1 MLQGEITFDRVVR
14 WVLTALGFFVVYTLL
29 DVLSGVLWQFF
40 LAWVLAYFTY
50 PLVVF
55 LERRCRIRWRVVSI
69 LVAMLLVLS
78 LVALFVVL
86 TVPPMVREVSR
97 LTDDVL
103 LFVQRWIGEN
113 NVYEQIQA
121 LVQNEEMQRK
131 MLKVLEH
138 DGTLDAFRYIALQ
151 AWDFL
156 SQTAQI
162 LIGVVNV
169 FVVFLYFFFILLD
182 YETFSEGWQRLI
194 PKDNRPA
201 VVQLL
206 KEVEDSMNRYFR
218 GQGLIALLV
227 GIGFAIGFSI
237 VGLPMAVGVGLF
249 IGLLNMVPYLQMLGI
264 FPVTVLAL
272 LKASDSG
279 ESFWVIIGL
288 CAIVFAVVQSLQD
301 LVLTPKI
308 MGKAMG
314 MNPAVILLSLSVW
327 GCLLGFIG
335 LVIALPLT
343 MLCFTYY
350 KRFVAQMVELVD
362 TRDLKSLDH
371 CGRTGSS
378 PVPGTFSFRHF
389 FY

>member
-78 LVALFVVL
+78 LVALLVVL

-131 MLKVLEH
+131 MMKVLEH

-151 AWDFL
+151 AWEIL

-206 KEVEDSMNRYFR
+206 
-218 GQGLIALLV
+218 
-227 GIGFAIGFSI
+227 
-237 VGLPMAVGVGLF
+237 
-249 IGLLNMVPYLQMLGI
+249 
-264 FPVTVLAL
+264 
-272 LKASDSG
+272 
-279 ESFWVIIGL
+279 
-288 CAIVFAVVQSLQD
+288 
-301 LVLTPKI
+301 
-308 MGKAMG
+308 
-314 MNPAVILLSLSVW
+314 
-327 GCLLGFIG
+327 
-335 LVIALPLT
+335 
-343 MLCFTYY
+343 
-350 KRFVAQMVELVD
+350 
-362 TRDLKSLDH
+362 
-371 CGRTGSS
+371 
-378 PVPGTFSFRHF
+378 
-389 FY
+389 

>member
-29 DVLSGVLWQFF
+29 NVLSGVLWQFF

-55 LERRCRIRWRVVSI
+55 LERRCRIRWRAVSI
-69 LVAMLLVLS
+69 LVAMLMVLS
-78 LVALFVVL
+78 LVALLVVL

-121 LVQNEEMQRK
+121 VVQNEEMQRK

-151 AWDFL
+151 VWELL

-206 KEVEDSMNRYFR
+206 TEVEDSMNRYFR

-272 LKASDSG
+272 LKASDTG

-288 CAIVFAVVQSLQD
+288 CAIVFVVVQSLQD

-308 MGKAMG
+308 MGSAMG

-350 KRFVAQMVELVD
+350 KRIV
-362 TRDLKSLDH
+362 LKEK
-371 CGRTGSS
+371 
-378 PVPGTFSFRHF
+378 
-389 FY
+389 

>member
-1 MLQGEITFDRVVR
+1 MIHGEITFDRVVR
-14 WVLTALGFFVVYTLL
+14 WVIVALGILATYALLTA
-29 DVLSGVLWQFF
+29 LSGVLWQFF

-50 PLVVF
+50 PLVIF
-55 LERRCRIRWRVVSI
+55 LERRCHLRWRAVSI

-78 LVALFVVL
+78 VVALLVVL
-86 TVPPMVREVSR
+86 TIPPMVREVSR

-103 LFVQRWIGEN
+103 LFAKNWIGEN
-113 NVYEQIQA
+113 NIYEQIQ
-121 LVQNEEMQRK
+121 LVVQDEEMQRK
-131 MLKVLEH
+131 FLTVLEH
-138 DGTLDAFRYIALQ
+138 DSTWDALRYVALQ
-151 AWDFL
+151 TWELL

-162 LIGVVNV
+162 LISVVNV

-182 YETFSEGWQRLI
+182 YETISEGWQRLI
-194 PKDNRPA
+194 PEGNRPA
-201 VVQLL
+201 VVGVL
-206 KEVEDSMNRYFR
+206 KEVETNMNRYFR

-264 FPVTVLAL
+264 VPVTVLAL
-272 LKASDSG
+272 LKASDTG
-279 ESFWVIIGL
+279 ESFWVIMGL
-288 CAIVFAVVQSLQD
+288 CAVVFAIVQTLQD
-301 LVLTPKI
+301 MVLTPKI
-308 MGKAMG
+308 MGSAMG

-350 KRFVAQMVELVD
+350 KRIVLEE
-362 TRDLKSLDH
+362 K
-371 CGRTGSS
+371 
-378 PVPGTFSFRHF
+378 
-389 FY
+389 

>member
-1 MLQGEITFDRVVR
+1 V
-14 WVLTALGFFVVYTLL
+14 
-29 DVLSGVLWQFF
+29 
-40 LAWVLAYFTY
+40 
-50 PLVVF
+50 
-55 LERRCRIRWRVVSI
+55 
-69 LVAMLLVLS
+69 
-78 LVALFVVL
+78 
-86 TVPPMVREVSR
+86 
-97 LTDDVL
+97 
-103 LFVQRWIGEN
+103 
-113 NVYEQIQA
+113 
-121 LVQNEEMQRK
+121 VQNEEMQRK

-151 AWDFL
+151 VWELL

-162 LIGVVNV
+162 LVGVVNV

-206 KEVEDSMNRYFR
+206 TEVEDSMNRYFR

-272 LKASDSG
+272 LKASDTG

-288 CAIVFAVVQSLQD
+288 CAIVFVVVQSLQD

-308 MGKAMG
+308 MGSAMG

-350 KRFVAQMVELVD
+350 KRIV
-362 TRDLKSLDH
+362 LKEK
-371 CGRTGSS
+371 
-378 PVPGTFSFRHF
+378 
-389 FY
+389 

>member
-14 WVLTALGFFVVYTLL
+14 WVLMALGFFVVYTLL
-29 DVLSGVLWQFF
+29 NVLSGVLWQFF

-50 PLVVF
+50 PLVLF
-55 LERRCRIRWRVVSI
+55 LERRCRLRWRAVSI
-69 LVAMLLVLS
+69 LVAMLMVLS
-78 LVALFVVL
+78 LVALLVVL
-86 TVPPMVREVSR
+86 SVPPMVREVSR

-103 LFVQRWIGEN
+103 LFVQKWIGEN

-121 LVQNEEMQRK
+121 VVQNEEMQRK

-151 AWDFL
+151 VWELL

-272 LKASDSG
+272 LKASDTG

-288 CAIVFAVVQSLQD
+288 CAIVFAIVQSLQD

-350 KRFVAQMVELVD
+350 KRFV
-362 TRDLKSLDH
+362 LKEK
-371 CGRTGSS
+371 
-378 PVPGTFSFRHF
+378 
-389 FY
+389 

>member
-29 DVLSGVLWQFF
+29 NVLSGVLWQFF

-55 LERRCRIRWRVVSI
+55 LERRCRIRWRAVSI
-69 LVAMLLVLS
+69 LVAMLMVLS
-78 LVALFVVL
+78 LVALLVVL

-121 LVQNEEMQRK
+121 VVQNEEMQRK

-151 AWDFL
+151 VWELL

-169 FVVFLYFFFILLD
+169 FVGFLYFFFILLD

-206 KEVEDSMNRYFR
+206 TEVEDSMNRYFR

-272 LKASDSG
+272 LKASDTG

-288 CAIVFAVVQSLQD
+288 CAIVFVVVQSLQD

-308 MGKAMG
+308 MGSAMG

-350 KRFVAQMVELVD
+350 KRIV
-362 TRDLKSLDH
+362 LKEK
-371 CGRTGSS
+371 
-378 PVPGTFSFRHF
+378 
-389 FY
+389 

>member
-69 LVAMLLVLS
+69 LVAMLMVLS
-78 LVALFVVL
+78 LVALLVVL

-131 MLKVLEH
+131 MMKVLEH

-151 AWDFL
+151 AWEIL

-206 KEVEDSMNRYFR
+206 GEVEDSMNRYFR

-227 GIGFAIGFSI
+227 GIGFAIGFSF

-272 LKASDSG
+272 LKASDTG

-343 MLCFTYY
+343 MLCFTCY
-350 KRFVAQMVELVD
+350 KRFV
-362 TRDLKSLDH
+362 LKEK
-371 CGRTGSS
+371 
-378 PVPGTFSFRHF
+378 
-389 FY
+389 

>member
-1 MLQGEITFDRVVR
+1 MFQGEITFDRVVR
-14 WVLTALGFFVVYTLL
+14 WVLVVLGFTVAYTLL

-50 PLVVF
+50 PLVLF
-55 LERRCRIRWRVVSI
+55 LERRCHLRWRVVSI
-69 LVAMLLVLS
+69 LVAMLIALS
-78 LVALFVVL
+78 LVALLVVL

-121 LVQNEEMQRK
+121 VVQNEEMQRK

-151 AWDFL
+151 VWEL
-156 SQTAQI
+156 VSQTAQI
-162 LIGVVNV
+162 LVGVLNV

-206 KEVEDSMNRYFR
+206 TEVEESMNRYFR

-272 LKASDSG
+272 LKASDTG

-350 KRFVAQMVELVD
+350 KRFV
-362 TRDLKSLDH
+362 LKEK
-371 CGRTGSS
+371 
-378 PVPGTFSFRHF
+378 
-389 FY
+389 

>member
-55 LERRCRIRWRVVSI
+55 LERRCLIRWRVVSI
-69 LVAMLLVLS
+69 LVAMLMVLS
-78 LVALFVVL
+78 LVALLVVL

-131 MLKVLEH
+131 MMKVLEH

-151 AWDFL
+151 AWEIL

-206 KEVEDSMNRYFR
+206 KEVEYSMNRYFR

-272 LKASDSG
+272 LKASDTG

-350 KRFVAQMVELVD
+350 KRFV
-362 TRDLKSLDH
+362 LKEK
-371 CGRTGSS
+371 
-378 PVPGTFSFRHF
+378 
-389 FY
+389 

>member
-69 LVAMLLVLS
+69 LVAMLMVLS

-131 MLKVLEH
+131 MMKVLEH

-151 AWDFL
+151 AWELL

-169 FVVFLYFFFILLD
+169 FVVFLYFVVHHH
-182 YETFSEGWQRLI
+182 ETF
-194 PKDNRPA
+194 
-201 VVQLL
+201 
-206 KEVEDSMNRYFR
+206 
-218 GQGLIALLV
+218 GQKFLLV
-227 GIGFAIGFSI
+227 GKGFIESPLGY
-237 VGLPMAVGVGLF
+237 VQGVGNVVHRNTTQSAAVKQLRGGF
-249 IGLLNMVPYLQMLGI
+249 HYP
-264 FPVTVLAL
+264 
-272 LKASDSG
+272 
-279 ESFWVIIGL
+279 SFVVFRCHVVDILCNKEII
-288 CAIVFAVVQSLQD
+288 
-301 LVLTPKI
+301 
-308 MGKAMG
+308 
-314 MNPAVILLSLSVW
+314 
-327 GCLLGFIG
+327 
-335 LVIALPLT
+335 
-343 MLCFTYY
+343 
-350 KRFVAQMVELVD
+350 
-362 TRDLKSLDH
+362 
-371 CGRTGSS
+371 
-378 PVPGTFSFRHF
+378 
-389 FY
+389 

>member
-14 WVLTALGFFVVYTLL
+14 WVLTVLGFVIVLTLL

-50 PLVVF
+50 PLVLF
-55 LERRCRIRWRVVSI
+55 LERRCRLRWRAVSI
-69 LVAMLLVLS
+69 LVAMLMVLS
-78 LVALFVVL
+78 LVALLVVL

-103 LFVQRWIGEN
+103 LFVQKWIGEN

-121 LVQNEEMQRK
+121 VVQNEEMQRK

-151 AWDFL
+151 AWELL

-272 LKASDSG
+272 LKASDTG

-288 CAIVFAVVQSLQD
+288 CAIVFVVVQSLQD

-350 KRFVAQMVELVD
+350 KRFV
-362 TRDLKSLDH
+362 LKEK
-371 CGRTGSS
+371 
-378 PVPGTFSFRHF
+378 
-389 FY
+389 

>member
-14 WVLTALGFFVVYTLL
+14 WVLTVLGVFVVYSLL
-29 DVLSGVLWQFF
+29 DALSGVLWQFF

-50 PLVVF
+50 PLVLF
-55 LERRCRIRWRVVSI
+55 LERRCRLRWRAVSI

-78 LVALFVVL
+78 LVALLIVL

-97 LTDDVL
+97 LADDVL
-103 LFVQRWIGEN
+103 IFVQTWIGEN

-121 LVQNEEMQRK
+121 VVQNEEWQRK

-138 DGTLDAFRYIALQ
+138 DGTMDAFRYIALQ
-151 AWDFL
+151 AWELL

-194 PKDNRPA
+194 PKDNRQA

-227 GIGFAIGFSI
+227 GIGFATGFSI

-264 FPVTVLAL
+264 VPVTVLAL
-272 LKASDSG
+272 LKASDTG

-288 CAIVFAVVQSLQD
+288 CAIVFVIVQTLQD
-301 LVLTPKI
+301 MVLTPKI
-308 MGKAMG
+308 MGSAMG

-350 KRFVAQMVELVD
+350 KRFV
-362 TRDLKSLDH
+362 LKEK
-371 CGRTGSS
+371 
-378 PVPGTFSFRHF
+378 
-389 FY
+389 

>member
-14 WVLTALGFFVVYTLL
+14 WVLMALGFFVVYTLL
-29 DVLSGVLWQFF
+29 NVLSGVLWQFF

-50 PLVVF
+50 PLVLF
-55 LERRCRIRWRVVSI
+55 LERRCRLRWRAVSI
-69 LVAMLLVLS
+69 LVAMLMVLS
-78 LVALFVVL
+78 LVALLVVL

-131 MLKVLEH
+131 MMKVLEH

-151 AWDFL
+151 AWEVL

-162 LIGVVNV
+162 LVGVVNV

-272 LKASDSG
+272 LKASDTG

-288 CAIVFAVVQSLQD
+288 CAVVFAVVQSLQD

-350 KRFVAQMVELVD
+350 KRFV
-362 TRDLKSLDH
+362 LKEK
-371 CGRTGSS
+371 
-378 PVPGTFSFRHF
+378 
-389 FY
+389 

>member
-14 WVLTALGFFVVYTLL
+14 WVLTVLGFVIFLTLL

-50 PLVVF
+50 PLVLF
-55 LERRCRIRWRVVSI
+55 LERRCYIRWRAVSI
-69 LVAMLLVLS
+69 LVALAMVVSVVTLL
-78 LVALFVVL
+78 VVL

-103 LFVQRWIGEN
+103 FFVQRWIGEN

-121 LVQNEEMQRK
+121 VVQNEEMQSK
-131 MLKVLEH
+131 MLKILEH

-151 AWDFL
+151 VWEL
-156 SQTAQI
+156 VSQTAQI
-162 LIGVVNV
+162 LIGVLNV

-182 YETFSEGWQRLI
+182 YEVISEGWQRLI

-206 KEVEDSMNRYFR
+206 TEVQTSMNRYFR

-264 FPVTVLAL
+264 LPVTVLAL
-272 LKASDSG
+272 LKASDTG

-288 CAIVFAVVQSLQD
+288 CAVVFVIVQSIQD
-301 LVLTPKI
+301 MVLTPKI
-308 MGKAMG
+308 MGSAMG

-350 KRFVAQMVELVD
+350 KRIV
-362 TRDLKSLDH
+362 LKEE
-371 CGRTGSS
+371 
-378 PVPGTFSFRHF
+378 
-389 FY
+389 

>member
-1 MLQGEITFDRVVR
+1 MLQGKITFDRVMR
-14 WVLTALGFFVVYTLL
+14 WVLAALGFVIVLTLL

-40 LAWVLAYFTY
+40 LAWALAYFTY
-50 PLVVF
+50 PLVLF
-55 LERRCRIRWRVVSI
+55 LERRCHLRWRVVSI
-69 LVAMLLVLS
+69 LVSMLIVLS
-78 LVALFVVL
+78 VVALLVVL

-103 LFVQRWIGEN
+103 LFVQKWIGEN

-121 LVQNEEMQRK
+121 VVQNEEMQRK

-138 DGTLDAFRYIALQ
+138 DGTLDVFRYIALQ
-151 AWDFL
+151 VWEL
-156 SQTAQI
+156 VSQTAQI
-162 LIGVVNV
+162 LVGILNI

-194 PKDNRPA
+194 PKGNRPA
-201 VVQLL
+201 VVQLM

-272 LKASDSG
+272 LKASDTG

-288 CAIVFAVVQSLQD
+288 CAIVFVIVQSIQD

-308 MGKAMG
+308 MGNAMG

-350 KRFVAQMVELVD
+350 KRIV
-362 TRDLKSLDH
+362 LKEE
-371 CGRTGSS
+371 
-378 PVPGTFSFRHF
+378 
-389 FY
+389 

>member
-1 MLQGEITFDRVVR
+1 MFQGEITFDRVVR
-14 WVLTALGFFVVYTLL
+14 WILTVLGFVIVLTLL

-50 PLVVF
+50 PLVLF
-55 LERRCRIRWRVVSI
+55 LERRCRLRWRAVSI
-69 LVAMLLVLS
+69 LVAMLMVLS
-78 LVALFVVL
+78 LVALLVVL
-86 TVPPMVREVSR
+86 SVPPMVREVSR

-103 LFVQRWIGEN
+103 LFVQKWIGEN

-121 LVQNEEMQRK
+121 VVQNEEMQRK

-151 AWDFL
+151 VWELL

-272 LKASDSG
+272 LKASDTG

-288 CAIVFAVVQSLQD
+288 CAIVFAIVQSLQD

-308 MGKAMG
+308 MGSAMG

-350 KRFVAQMVELVD
+350 KRIV
-362 TRDLKSLDH
+362 LKEK
-371 CGRTGSS
+371 
-378 PVPGTFSFRHF
+378 
-389 FY
+389 

>member
-1 MLQGEITFDRVVR
+1 MLQSEITFDRVVR
-14 WVLTALGFFVVYTLL
+14 WVLMALGFFVVYTLL
-29 DVLSGVLWQFF
+29 NVLSGVLWQFF

-50 PLVVF
+50 PLVLF
-55 LERRCRIRWRVVSI
+55 LERRCRLRWRAVSI
-69 LVAMLLVLS
+69 LVAMLMVLS
-78 LVALFVVL
+78 LVALLVVL
-86 TVPPMVREVSR
+86 SVPPMVREVSR

-103 LFVQRWIGEN
+103 LFVQKWIGEN

-121 LVQNEEMQRK
+121 VVQNEEMQRK

-151 AWDFL
+151 VWELL

-272 LKASDSG
+272 LKASDTG

-350 KRFVAQMVELVD
+350 KRIV
-362 TRDLKSLDH
+362 LKEK
-371 CGRTGSS
+371 
-378 PVPGTFSFRHF
+378 
-389 FY
+389 

>member
-55 LERRCRIRWRVVSI
+55 LEHRCRIRWRVVSI
-69 LVAMLLVLS
+69 LVAMLMVLS
-78 LVALFVVL
+78 LVALLVVL

-131 MLKVLEH
+131 MMKVLEH
-138 DGTLDAFRYIALQ
+138 DGTLDAFRYIVLQ
-151 AWDFL
+151 AWEIL

-206 KEVEDSMNRYFR
+206 KEVEYSMNRYFR

-272 LKASDSG
+272 LKASDTG

-288 CAIVFAVVQSLQD
+288 CAVVFAVVQSLQD

-350 KRFVAQMVELVD
+350 KRFV
-362 TRDLKSLDH
+362 LKEK
-371 CGRTGSS
+371 
-378 PVPGTFSFRHF
+378 
-389 FY
+389 

>member
-1 MLQGEITFDRVVR
+1 MIHGEITFDRVVR
-14 WVLTALGFFVVYTLL
+14 WVIVALGILATYALL
-29 DVLSGVLWQFF
+29 TTLSGVLWQFF

-50 PLVVF
+50 PLVIF
-55 LERRCRIRWRVVSI
+55 LERRCHLRWRAVSI

-78 LVALFVVL
+78 VVALLVVL

-103 LFVQRWIGEN
+103 LFAKNWIGEN
-113 NVYEQIQA
+113 NIYEQIQ
-121 LVQNEEMQRK
+121 LVVQDEEVQRK
-131 MLKVLEH
+131 FLTVLEH
-138 DGTLDAFRYIALQ
+138 DSTWDALRYVALQ
-151 AWDFL
+151 TWELL

-162 LIGVVNV
+162 LISVVNV

-182 YETFSEGWQRLI
+182 YETISEGWQRLI
-194 PKDNRPA
+194 PEGNRSA
-201 VVQLL
+201 VVGVL
-206 KEVEDSMNRYFR
+206 KEVETNMNRYFR

-264 FPVTVLAL
+264 VPVTVLAL
-272 LKASDSG
+272 LKASDTG
-279 ESFWVIIGL
+279 ESFWVIMGL
-288 CAIVFAVVQSLQD
+288 CAVVFAIVQTLQD
-301 LVLTPKI
+301 MVLTPKI
-308 MGKAMG
+308 MGSAMG

-350 KRFVAQMVELVD
+350 KRIVLEE
-362 TRDLKSLDH
+362 K
-371 CGRTGSS
+371 
-378 PVPGTFSFRHF
+378 
-389 FY
+389 

>member
-131 MLKVLEH
+131 MMKVLEH

-151 AWDFL
+151 AWEIL

-272 LKASDSG
+272 LKASDTG

-335 LVIALPLT
+335 LVCRAS
-343 MLCFTYY
+343 
-350 KRFVAQMVELVD
+350 AQMVELVD

-378 PVPGTFSFRHF
+378 PVPGTFSFRKMLTQTMQASNAN
-389 FY
+389 

>member
-14 WVLTALGFFVVYTLL
+14 WALTVLGFFIVYTLL
-29 DVLSGVLWQFF
+29 DTLSGVLWQFF

-50 PLVVF
+50 PLVIF
-55 LERRCRIRWRVVSI
+55 LERRCHLRWRVVSI
-69 LVAMLLVLS
+69 LVAILLVLS
-78 LVALFVVL
+78 VVTLLVVL

-103 LFVQRWIGEN
+103 LVVQKWIGEN
-113 NVYEQIQA
+113 NIYEQIQA
-121 LVQNEEMQRK
+121 VVQNEEMQRK

-138 DGTLDAFRYIALQ
+138 DGTVDAFRYIALQ
-151 AWDFL
+151 TWELL

-194 PKDNRPA
+194 PRDNRPA

-206 KEVEDSMNRYFR
+206 AEVQDRMNRYFR

-249 IGLLNMVPYLQMLGI
+249 IGLLNMVPYLQMIGI
-264 FPVTVLAL
+264 VPVTVLAL
-272 LKASDSG
+272 LKASDTG

-288 CAIVFAVVQSLQD
+288 CAVVFVIVQTLQD
-301 LVLTPKI
+301 MVLTPKI
-308 MGKAMG
+308 MGRAMG

-350 KRFVAQMVELVD
+350 KRIV
-362 TRDLKSLDH
+362 LKEK
-371 CGRTGSS
+371 
-378 PVPGTFSFRHF
+378 
-389 FY
+389 

>member
-1 MLQGEITFDRVVR
+1 MFQGEITFDRVVR
-14 WVLTALGFFVVYTLL
+14 WVLVVLGFAVAYTLL

-50 PLVVF
+50 PLVLF
-55 LERRCRIRWRVVSI
+55 LERRCHLRWRVVSI
-69 LVAMLLVLS
+69 LVAMLIALS
-78 LVALFVVL
+78 LVALLVVL

-97 LTDDVL
+97 LTDDAL
-103 LFVQRWIGEN
+103 FFVQKWIGEN

-121 LVQNEEMQRK
+121 VVQNEEMQRK

-151 AWDFL
+151 VWEL
-156 SQTAQI
+156 VSQTAQI
-162 LIGVVNV
+162 LVGVLNV

-206 KEVEDSMNRYFR
+206 TEVEESMNRYFR

-272 LKASDSG
+272 LKASDTG

-288 CAIVFAVVQSLQD
+288 CAIVFVIVQTLQD
-301 LVLTPKI
+301 MVLTPKI

-350 KRFVAQMVELVD
+350 KRFV
-362 TRDLKSLDH
+362 LKEK
-371 CGRTGSS
+371 
-378 PVPGTFSFRHF
+378 
-389 FY
+389 

>member
-69 LVAMLLVLS
+69 LVAMLMVLS

-121 LVQNEEMQRK
+121 LVQNEEIQRK

-272 LKASDSG
+272 RKASDTG

-350 KRFVAQMVELVD
+350 KRIV
-362 TRDLKSLDH
+362 LKEK
-371 CGRTGSS
+371 
-378 PVPGTFSFRHF
+378 
-389 FY
+389 

>member
-55 LERRCRIRWRVVSI
+55 LERRCCIRWRVVSI
-69 LVAMLLVLS
+69 LVAMLMVLS
-78 LVALFVVL
+78 LVALLVVL

-131 MLKVLEH
+131 MMKVLEH
-138 DGTLDAFRYIALQ
+138 DGTLDAFRYIVLQ
-151 AWDFL
+151 AWEIL

-272 LKASDSG
+272 LKASDTG

-288 CAIVFAVVQSLQD
+288 CAVVFVIVQTLQD
-301 LVLTPKI
+301 MVLTPKI
-308 MGKAMG
+308 MGSAMG

-350 KRFVAQMVELVD
+350 KRFV
-362 TRDLKSLDH
+362 LKEK
-371 CGRTGSS
+371 
-378 PVPGTFSFRHF
+378 
-389 FY
+389 

>member
-1 MLQGEITFDRVVR
+1 MIHGEITFDRVVR
-14 WVLTALGFFVVYTLL
+14 WVIVALGILATYALLTA
-29 DVLSGVLWQFF
+29 LSGVLWQFF

-50 PLVVF
+50 PLVIF
-55 LERRCRIRWRVVSI
+55 LERRCHLRWRAVSI

-78 LVALFVVL
+78 VVALLVVL

-103 LFVQRWIGEN
+103 LFAKNWIGEN
-113 NVYEQIQA
+113 NIYEQIQ
-121 LVQNEEMQRK
+121 LVVQDEEVQRK
-131 MLKVLEH
+131 FLTVLEH
-138 DGTLDAFRYIALQ
+138 DSTWDALRYVALQ
-151 AWDFL
+151 TWELL

-162 LIGVVNV
+162 LISVVNV

-182 YETFSEGWQRLI
+182 YETISEGWQRLI
-194 PKDNRPA
+194 PEGNRPA
-201 VVQLL
+201 VVGVL
-206 KEVEDSMNRYFR
+206 KEVETNMNRYFR

-264 FPVTVLAL
+264 VPVTVLAL
-272 LKASDSG
+272 LKASDTG
-279 ESFWVIIGL
+279 ESFWVIMGL
-288 CAIVFAVVQSLQD
+288 CAVVFAIVQTLQD
-301 LVLTPKI
+301 MVLTPKI
-308 MGKAMG
+308 MGSAMG

-350 KRFVAQMVELVD
+350 KRIVLEE
-362 TRDLKSLDH
+362 K
-371 CGRTGSS
+371 
-378 PVPGTFSFRHF
+378 
-389 FY
+389 

>member
-1 MLQGEITFDRVVR
+1 MIHGEITFDRVVR
-14 WVLTALGFFVVYTLL
+14 WVIVALGILATYALLTA
-29 DVLSGVLWQFF
+29 LSGVLWQFF

-50 PLVVF
+50 PLVIF
-55 LERRCRIRWRVVSI
+55 LERRCHLRWRAVSI

-78 LVALFVVL
+78 VVALLVVL
-86 TVPPMVREVSR
+86 TIPPMVREVSR

-103 LFVQRWIGEN
+103 LFAKNWIGEN
-113 NVYEQIQA
+113 NIYEQIQ
-121 LVQNEEMQRK
+121 LVVQDEEVQRK
-131 MLKVLEH
+131 FLTVLEH
-138 DGTLDAFRYIALQ
+138 DSTWDALRYVALQ
-151 AWDFL
+151 TWELL

-162 LIGVVNV
+162 LISVVNV

-182 YETFSEGWQRLI
+182 YETISEGWQRLI
-194 PKDNRPA
+194 PEGNRPA
-201 VVQLL
+201 VVGVL
-206 KEVEDSMNRYFR
+206 KEVETNMNRYFR

-264 FPVTVLAL
+264 VPVTVLAL
-272 LKASDSG
+272 LKASDTG
-279 ESFWVIIGL
+279 ESFWVIMGL
-288 CAIVFAVVQSLQD
+288 CAVVFAIVQTLQD
-301 LVLTPKI
+301 MVLTPKI
-308 MGKAMG
+308 MGSAMG

-350 KRFVAQMVELVD
+350 KRIVLEE
-362 TRDLKSLDH
+362 K
-371 CGRTGSS
+371 
-378 PVPGTFSFRHF
+378 
-389 FY
+389 

>member
-69 LVAMLLVLS
+69 MVAMLMVLS
-78 LVALFVVL
+78 LVVLLVVL

-131 MLKVLEH
+131 MMKVLEH

-151 AWDFL
+151 AWEVL

-162 LIGVVNV
+162 LVGVVNV

-201 VVQLL
+201 FVQLL

-272 LKASDSG
+272 LKASDTG

-350 KRFVAQMVELVD
+350 KRFV
-362 TRDLKSLDH
+362 LKEK
-371 CGRTGSS
+371 
-378 PVPGTFSFRHF
+378 
-389 FY
+389 

>member
-29 DVLSGVLWQFF
+29 NVLSGVLWQFF

-55 LERRCRIRWRVVSI
+55 LERRCRIRWRAVSI
-69 LVAMLLVLS
+69 LVAMLMVLS
-78 LVALFVVL
+78 LVTLLVVL

-121 LVQNEEMQRK
+121 VVQNEEMQRK

-151 AWDFL
+151 VWEIL

-206 KEVEDSMNRYFR
+206 TEVEDSMNRYFR

-272 LKASDSG
+272 LKASDTG

-288 CAIVFAVVQSLQD
+288 CAIVFVVVQSLQD

-308 MGKAMG
+308 MGSAMG

-350 KRFVAQMVELVD
+350 KRIV
-362 TRDLKSLDH
+362 LKEK
-371 CGRTGSS
+371 
-378 PVPGTFSFRHF
+378 
-389 FY
+389 

>member
-14 WVLTALGFFVVYTLL
+14 WVLMALGFFVVYTLL

-69 LVAMLLVLS
+69 LVAMLMVLS
-78 LVALFVVL
+78 LVALLVVL
-86 TVPPMVREVSR
+86 SVPPMVREVSR

-103 LFVQRWIGEN
+103 LFVQKWIGEN

-121 LVQNEEMQRK
+121 VVQNEEMQRK

-151 AWDFL
+151 VWELL

-272 LKASDSG
+272 LKASDTG

-288 CAIVFAVVQSLQD
+288 CAIVFAIVQSLQD

-350 KRFVAQMVELVD
+350 KRFV
-362 TRDLKSLDH
+362 LKEK
-371 CGRTGSS
+371 
-378 PVPGTFSFRHF
+378 
-389 FY
+389 

>member
-1 MLQGEITFDRVVR
+1 MIHGEITFDRVVR
-14 WVLTALGFFVVYTLL
+14 WVIVALGILATYALLTA
-29 DVLSGVLWQFF
+29 LSGVLWQFF

-50 PLVVF
+50 PLVIF
-55 LERRCRIRWRVVSI
+55 LERRCHLRWRAVSI

-78 LVALFVVL
+78 VVALLVVL
-86 TVPPMVREVSR
+86 TIPPMVREVSR

-103 LFVQRWIGEN
+103 LFAKNWIGEN
-113 NVYEQIQA
+113 NIYEQIQ
-121 LVQNEEMQRK
+121 LVVQDEEVQRK
-131 MLKVLEH
+131 FLTVLEH
-138 DGTLDAFRYIALQ
+138 DSTWDALRYVALQ
-151 AWDFL
+151 TRELL

-162 LIGVVNV
+162 LISVVNV

-182 YETFSEGWQRLI
+182 YETISEGWQRLI
-194 PKDNRPA
+194 PEGNRPA
-201 VVQLL
+201 VVGVL
-206 KEVEDSMNRYFR
+206 KEVETNMNRYFR

-264 FPVTVLAL
+264 VPVTVLAL
-272 LKASDSG
+272 LKASDTG
-279 ESFWVIIGL
+279 ESFWVIMGL
-288 CAIVFAVVQSLQD
+288 CAVVFAIVQTLQD
-301 LVLTPKI
+301 MVLTPKI
-308 MGKAMG
+308 MGSAMG

-350 KRFVAQMVELVD
+350 KRIVLEE
-362 TRDLKSLDH
+362 K
-371 CGRTGSS
+371 
-378 PVPGTFSFRHF
+378 
-389 FY
+389 

>member
-1 MLQGEITFDRVVR
+1 MIHGEITFDRVVR
-14 WVLTALGFFVVYTLL
+14 WVIVALGILATYALL
-29 DVLSGVLWQFF
+29 TTLSGVLWQFF

-50 PLVVF
+50 PLVIF
-55 LERRCRIRWRVVSI
+55 LERRCHLRWRAVSI

-78 LVALFVVL
+78 VVALLVVL

-103 LFVQRWIGEN
+103 LFAKNWIGEN
-113 NVYEQIQA
+113 NIYEQIQ
-121 LVQNEEMQRK
+121 LVVQDEEVQRK
-131 MLKVLEH
+131 FLTVLEH
-138 DGTLDAFRYIALQ
+138 DSTWDALRYVALQ
-151 AWDFL
+151 TWELL

-162 LIGVVNV
+162 LISVVNV

-182 YETFSEGWQRLI
+182 YETISEGWQRLI
-194 PKDNRPA
+194 PEGNRPA
-201 VVQLL
+201 VVGVL
-206 KEVEDSMNRYFR
+206 KEVETNMNRYFR

-264 FPVTVLAL
+264 VPVTVLAL
-272 LKASDSG
+272 LKASDTG
-279 ESFWVIIGL
+279 ESFWVIMGL
-288 CAIVFAVVQSLQD
+288 CAVVFAIVQTLQD
-301 LVLTPKI
+301 MVLTPKI
-308 MGKAMG
+308 MGSAMG

-350 KRFVAQMVELVD
+350 KRIVLEE
-362 TRDLKSLDH
+362 K
-371 CGRTGSS
+371 
-378 PVPGTFSFRHF
+378 
-389 FY
+389 

>member
-14 WVLTALGFFVVYTLL
+14 WVLMALGFFVVYTLL
-29 DVLSGVLWQFF
+29 NVLSGVLWQFF

-50 PLVVF
+50 PLVLF
-55 LERRCRIRWRVVSI
+55 LERRCRLRWRAVSI
-69 LVAMLLVLS
+69 LVAMLMVLS
-78 LVALFVVL
+78 LVALLVVL

-103 LFVQRWIGEN
+103 LFVQKWIGEN

-121 LVQNEEMQRK
+121 VVQNEEMQRK

-151 AWDFL
+151 VWELL

-272 LKASDSG
+272 LKASDTG

-288 CAIVFAVVQSLQD
+288 CAIVFAIVQSLQD

-308 MGKAMG
+308 MGSAMG

-350 KRFVAQMVELVD
+350 KRIV
-362 TRDLKSLDH
+362 LKEN
-371 CGRTGSS
+371 
-378 PVPGTFSFRHF
+378 
-389 FY
+389 